1 MSRIQ
6 KIHIVNF
13 ETIEDAWLEFDQR
26 GAIVLKGYNDS
37 GKSAIIL
44 ALRVFLYDYRR
55 REQVAF
61 IRDYTSYARIVW
73 YDEDGTIILRDI
85 LSTGQSY
92 YNVYKD
98 NFDNLIFTTKENG
111 VCVPFDGVPEFVQN
125 ILDVGS
131 YDKMHLNVG
140 DDRDPILLGDTSGGD
155 NYKFLSN
162 QLHSDELSLASSLLN
177 ADKNA
182 KQAHISEITS
192 ELNVLRKEYNSLFG
206 VSEYLINELESMDK
220 DIDSKQENMEY
231 LDKVSKEVETYKNI
245 KVLPRI
251 DTIDKT
257 RLVDIW
263 GILKNYEYLQKDTIL
278 PTLST
283 MDESRLKLLSLIV
296 KSRMNLDNITI
307 LPRLN
312 KIEDSRLKL
321 LSSIIKNVT
330 SMPQEC
336 IEGQISTV
344 ESDKLALLRSIEKNV
359 GQYLELSVNI
369 EQGKSEKEKI
379 LKSLEELEVE
389 LSKTQTRTIKCNNC
403 GSVIPLDS
411 DSVGTVG

>member
-61 IRDYTSYARIVW
+61 IRDYTSYARVVW

-206 VSEYLINELESMDK
+206 VNEYLINELESMDK
-220 DIDSKQENMEY
+220 DIDSKQENMEC

-251 DTIDKT
+251 ETIDKT
-257 RLVDIW
+257 RLVDIG
-263 GILKNYEYLQKDTIL
+263 GILKNCEYLQKDTTVHTL
-278 PTLST
+278 PT

-296 KSRMNLDNITI
+296 KSKMNLDNITI

-312 KIEDSRLKL
+312 KIEDSRLEL

-336 IEGQISTV
+336 IEGQISTIK
-344 ESDKLALLRSIEKNV
+344 SDRLSLLRSIEKNV
-359 GQYLELSVNI
+359 GQYINI
-369 EQGKSEKEKI
+369 SECMEKSGKEKSEI
-379 LKSLEELEVE
+379 LKNLERLESE
-389 LSKTQTRTIKCNNC
+389 LSKTQKRVIKCNNC
-403 GSVIPLDS
+403 GSVIPVD
-411 DSVGTVG
+411 

>member
-245 KVLPRI
+245 KVLPRMY
-251 DTIDKT
+251 TIDKT
-257 RLVDIW
+257 RLADIW